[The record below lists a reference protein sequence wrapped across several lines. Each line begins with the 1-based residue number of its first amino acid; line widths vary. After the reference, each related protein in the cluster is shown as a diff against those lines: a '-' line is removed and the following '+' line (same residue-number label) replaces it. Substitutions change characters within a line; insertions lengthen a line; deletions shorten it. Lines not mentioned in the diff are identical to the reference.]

1 MLAYVRA
8 FWLMLGFTFCMG
20 LSFSAL
26 SSQEEEAAYRGA
38 LCLIRGDHKLVMTQ
52 EVLTGKLSLP
62 GGTIEAGETPQMAA
76 QRETWQE
83 TGMVVSVG
91 RLIGQTSTAV
101 VYECVS
107 ESQVIAY
114 SYQNGF
120 GGYEL
125 PIWFAPDYGVETVS
139 AMLVNPS
146 FIKAEQY
153 RYPEQWSFI
162 ADLFKLSQEQAVDYV
177 AELHKAA
184 PQFQQVELEW
194 LGQLQHGVAQLKNE
208 YAVVTKLD
216 LKRDDF

>member
-1 MLAYVRA
+1 MLAHVRA
-8 FWLMLGFTFCMG
+8 FWLVLGFTFCMG

-107 ESQVIAY
+107 ESQPWWG
-114 SYQNGF
+114 S
-120 GGYEL
+120 
-125 PIWFAPDYGVETVS
+125 
-139 AMLVNPS
+139 
-146 FIKAEQY
+146 
-153 RYPEQWSFI
+153 
-162 ADLFKLSQEQAVDYV
+162 
-177 AELHKAA
+177 
-184 PQFQQVELEW
+184 LES
-194 LGQLQHGVAQLKNE
+194 
-208 YAVVTKLD
+208 T
-216 LKRDDF
+216 